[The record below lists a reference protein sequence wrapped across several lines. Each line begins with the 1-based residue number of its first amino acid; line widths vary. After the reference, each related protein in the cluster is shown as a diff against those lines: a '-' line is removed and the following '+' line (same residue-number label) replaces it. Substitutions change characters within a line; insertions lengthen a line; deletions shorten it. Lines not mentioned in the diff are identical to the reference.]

1 MTPLGMRNRLSSSS
15 SPSLRN
21 SPSGASTPRNS
32 DSPAPNGD
40 NHGGNGNNNGAVA
53 NNSATMTTARDE
65 EDTRSITSRRSSS
78 TATPSR
84 PSLLSRLSLPLQLR
98 NRNRNVADFHINT
111 HEPHKKYAAGEHV
124 RGSVILV
131 VVKPVR
137 ITHLTVSLSGFVRV
151 YKEPA
156 VGSKVPPNLPTG
168 GLDRPQ
174 YHGNGLATLF
184 QDEQVLSG
192 DGRLDAG
199 RYEFGFDLVFPSKG
213 LPSSIDVRPHPQ
225 AWLKPHFLE
234 VTLLIILLVRARDD
248 IIHSICYVNEAH
260 INGSDNIVR

>member
-1 MTPLGMRNRLSSSS
+1 M
-15 SPSLRN
+15 
-21 SPSGASTPRNS
+21 A
-32 DSPAPNGD
+32 
-40 NHGGNGNNNGAVA
+40 
-53 NNSATMTTARDE
+53 ARDE
-65 EDTRSITSRRSSS
+65 EEDARSVASRRSSS
-78 TATPSR
+78 TATAASR

-111 HEPHKKYAAGEHV
+111 HEPHKKYTAGEHV
-124 RGSVILV
+124 RGNVILV

-137 ITHLTVSLSGFVRV
+137 ITHLTVALSGFVRV

-156 VGSKVPPNLPTG
+156 VGSKLPPNIPTG

-174 YHGNGLATLF
+174 YHGNGVATLF

-213 LPSSIDVRPHPQ
+213 LPSSIDVWPPH
-225 AWLKPHFLE
+225 
-234 VTLLIILLVRARDD
+234 
-248 IIHSICYVNEAH
+248 
-260 INGSDNIVR
+260 